1 MREQGDD
8 RGQFAYCLDNFG
20 ETKLEIMAPFLKY
33 LCIFLPAWWS
43 EAFYVI
49 FSSESWLLR

>member
-33 LCIFLPAWWS
+33 LCIFLPAW
-43 EAFYVI
+43 
-49 FSSESWLLR
+49 